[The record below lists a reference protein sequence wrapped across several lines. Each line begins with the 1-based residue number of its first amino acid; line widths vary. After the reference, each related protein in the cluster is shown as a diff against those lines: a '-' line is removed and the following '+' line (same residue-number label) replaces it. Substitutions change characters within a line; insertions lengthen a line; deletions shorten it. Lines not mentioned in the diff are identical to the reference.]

1 MSAGPR
7 PDRSSS
13 LLLARSRFRR
23 RRKGSHRAGHR
34 GTSGVCDAH
43 STGSNPP
50 RWGAREEG
58 YMHRRSLAVVG
69 AVAVLMVV
77 ATGSG
82 FASST
87 SESEPRPGLALFE
100 GKLIDLSSG
109 WGEATACVVFDADR
123 LAECFRDT
131 ASLHAR
137 RRRSGRMFRSWPRA
151 RRHSGSSRTPDT
163 AAPSSTSTRA
173 ARGSTCRPG
182 GSTTSCRRIRSVRA
196 AHTWPRTPTAGGAG
210 TPAVRALEP
219 RRRRCSRA
227 GTTASPRSTS
237 NRRRGS
243 LDT

>member
-1 MSAGPR
+1 
-7 PDRSSS
+7 
-13 LLLARSRFRR
+13 
-23 RRKGSHRAGHR
+23 
-34 GTSGVCDAH
+34 
-43 STGSNPP
+43 
-50 RWGAREEG
+50 
-58 YMHRRSLAVVG
+58 MHRRSLAVVG

-77 ATGSG
+77 ARVPRSRAAPRRASPGRDWRCSRGS
-82 FASST
+82 SST
-87 SESEPRPGLALFE
+87 SPAAGERRRRASCSTPIVSLSASAIPLAC
-100 GKLIDLSSG
+100 
-109 WGEATACVVFDADR
+109 TRV
-123 LAECFRDT
+123 
-131 ASLHAR
+131 